1 MDKSKDA
8 GWLSLNY
15 LFKNINNPCWN
26 LMLHFSQVET
36 IMQNTLRGKKSIST
50 TISFYPHNSIQDLTH
65 VIELSPEWRHAAW
78 QASKC
83 VPLSIVKIHCFSQFQ
98 ILWQACAK
106 KKTPKNA
113 QIHIM
118 TISTLQQFA
127 ATMYQMPSGKIV
139 CYTTAIAWCLYKKE
153 FECKPRDRFVY
164 MRAGIHVMAE
174 QTNHRWWSRYSQ
186 QHIVRRT
193 KI

>member
-1 MDKSKDA
+1 
-8 GWLSLNY
+8 
-15 LFKNINNPCWN
+15 
-26 LMLHFSQVET
+26 MLHFSQVET
-36 IMQNTLRGKKSIST
+36 IMQSTLRGKKSIST

-83 VPLSIVKIHCFSQFQ
+83 VHLSIVKIYCFSQFQ

-106 KKTPKNA
+106 KKTLKNV

-118 TISTLQQFA
+118 IISTLHYNLQQKCIKCP
-127 ATMYQMPSGKIV
+127 QGNIV

-164 MRAGIHVMAE
+164 MRAGIHVMPE
-174 QTNHRWWSRYSQ
+174 QTNHNDEANTANS
-186 QHIVRRT
+186 I
-193 KI
+193 